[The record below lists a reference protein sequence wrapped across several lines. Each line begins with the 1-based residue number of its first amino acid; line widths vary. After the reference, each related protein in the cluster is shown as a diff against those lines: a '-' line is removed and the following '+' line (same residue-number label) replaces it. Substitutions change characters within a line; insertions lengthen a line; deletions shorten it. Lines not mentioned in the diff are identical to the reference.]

1 MTASPQ
7 AFSLRST
14 VHGTATLA
22 LGALLVLAPAAPLAL
37 SQQRGPASVADVAE
51 KVLDAVVNISTSQ
64 SVGGQGVQPPRPN
77 PPRGQQPDGQGPGSP
92 FDDFFEEFFKRRGED
107 NGNRPRRVS
116 SLGSGFVVD
125 PEGIIITNN
134 HVIADAD
141 EVFANFNDGSK
152 LKAEIVGRD
161 PKTDIAVL
169 RVKPDKPLKFVS
181 FGDSDRIRVG
191 DWVMAIG
198 NPFGLGGSL
207 SVGVVSAR
215 NRDINAGPYD
225 NFIQTDAAI
234 NRGNSGGPLFNM
246 EGQVVG
252 VNTAIISPTGGSI
265 GIGFSIPAKT
275 AVAVIGQ
282 LREFGETR
290 RGWIGV
296 RIQAVDEQIAETLK
310 LGKARGALVAG
321 VTEKGPAEK
330 SGMKTGDVIIR
341 FDGQE
346 VAEMRDLPRAVAATA
361 VGKSVEV
368 VVLRDGK
375 EVALRIT
382 LGRLEDSEK
391 AQEAAVKPQAPSTPS
406 TTKRLLGLEL
416 APLTD
421 DLRKRFKVG
430 SGVKGV
436 MIVSIEP
443 NSPLSDQRVAP
454 GDVIVEITGQAIAS
468 PADLQKRL
476 DALKKDGRKSALL
489 LVTNGAGEQ
498 RFVPVTIP

>member
-1 MTASPQ
+1 MLGSPQ
-7 AFSLRST
+7 AILTRMP
-14 VHGTATLA
+14 VRRALA
-22 LGALLVLAPAAPLAL
+22 MAVAVAFLAAAAAAPAAA
-37 SQQRGPASVADVAE
+37 QRRGPESVADIAE

-64 SVGGQGVQPPRPN
+64 SVGAQSSGPRTVPPP
-77 PPRGQQPDGQGPGSP
+77 QGPQGSP

-107 NGNRPRRVS
+107 DSNRPRRVS
-116 SLGSGFVVD
+116 SLGSGFVID
-125 PEGIIITNN
+125 PEGIVITNN

-152 LKAEIVGRD
+152 LKAEIIGRD

-169 RVKPDKPLKFVS
+169 RIKPEKPLTAVS

-215 NRDINAGPYD
+215 NRDINSGPYD

-246 EGQVVG
+246 QGEVIG

-296 RIQAVDEQIAETLK
+296 RIQQIDDQIAETLGI
-310 LGKARGALVAG
+310 GKARGALIAG
-321 VTEKGPAEK
+321 VNDDGPAAK
-330 SGMKTGDVIIR
+330 AGMKSGDVIVK
-341 FDGQE
+341 FDGQDIR
-346 VAEMRDLPRAVAATA
+346 EMRDLPRAVAATA
-361 VGKSVEV
+361 VNKAVDV
-368 VVLRDGK
+368 VVLRNGK
-375 EVALRIT
+375 EQTLRIT

-391 AQEAAVKPQAPSTPS
+391 AQQASAKPVAPATSSVTR
-406 TTKRLLGLEL
+406 RLLGLEL
-416 APLTD
+416 SQLTD
-421 DLRKRFKVG
+421 DMRKRFKVRDNI
-430 SGVKGV
+430 KGIV
-436 MIVSIEP
+436 IVSVEP
-443 NSPLSDQRVAP
+443 NSPLTDQRVMP
-454 GDVIVEITGQAIAS
+454 GDVISEVTGQAVAS
-468 PADLQKRL
+468 PVDLQKRI
-476 DALKKDGRKSALL
+476 DALKKEGKKSALL
-489 LVTNGAGEQ
+489 LLTNTAGEQ

>member
-1 MTASPQ
+1 MLGSPQ
-7 AFSLRST
+7 AILTRMP
-14 VHGTATLA
+14 ARRALA
-22 LGALLVLAPAAPLAL
+22 MAVAVAFLASAAVAPAAA
-37 SQQRGPASVADVAE
+37 QRRGPESVADVAE

-64 SVGGQGVQPPRPN
+64 SVGAQSSGPRAVPPP
-77 PPRGQQPDGQGPGSP
+77 QGPQGSP
-92 FDDFFEEFFKRRGED
+92 FDDFFEEFFKRRGEED
-107 NGNRPRRVS
+107 NNRPRRVS
-116 SLGSGFVVD
+116 SLGSGFVID
-125 PEGIIITNN
+125 PEGIVITNN

-152 LKAEIVGRD
+152 LKAEIIGRD

-169 RVKPDKPLKFVS
+169 RIKPEKPLTSVS

-215 NRDINAGPYD
+215 NRDINSGPYD

-246 EGQVVG
+246 QGEVIG

-296 RIQAVDEQIAETLK
+296 RIQQIDDQIAETLGI
-310 LGKARGALVAG
+310 GKARGALIAG
-321 VTEKGPAEK
+321 VNDDGPAAK
-330 SGMKTGDVIIR
+330 AGMKSGDVIVK
-341 FDGQE
+341 FDGQDIR
-346 VAEMRDLPRAVAATA
+346 EMRDLPRAVAATA
-361 VGKSVEV
+361 VNKAVDV
-368 VVLRDGK
+368 VVLRNGK
-375 EVALRIT
+375 EQTLRIT

-391 AQEAAVKPQAPSTPS
+391 AQQASAKPVAPATPS
-406 TTKRLLGLEL
+406 VTRRLLGLEL
-416 APLTD
+416 SQLTD
-421 DLRKRFKVG
+421 DMRKRFKVRDNI
-430 SGVKGV
+430 KGIV
-436 MIVSIEP
+436 IVSVEA
-443 NSPLSDQRVAP
+443 NSPLTDQRVMP
-454 GDVIVEITGQAIAS
+454 GDVISEVTGQAVAS
-468 PADLQKRL
+468 PADLQKRI
-476 DALKKDGRKSALL
+476 DALKKEGKKSALL
-489 LVTNGAGEQ
+489 LLTNAAGEQ

>member
-1 MTASPQ
+1 MSSSSPALRGRS
-7 AFSLRST
+7 AFQRAAAFAIA
-14 VHGTATLA
+14 ATLIVTVA
-22 LGALLVLAPAAPLAL
+22 GAPEAKA
-37 SQQRGPASVADVAE
+37 QRRGPASVADVAE
-51 KVLDAVVNISTSQ
+51 QVLDAVVNISTSQ
-64 SVGGQGVQPPRPN
+64 SVGGQGPVTPPRPN
-77 PPRGQQPDGQGPGSP
+77 PPQQGPEGRQGSP
-92 FDDFFEEFFKRRGED
+92 FEDFFDEFFKRRGEE
-107 NGNRPRRVS
+107 NGSRPRRVS
-116 SLGSGFVVD
+116 SLGSGFVID
-125 PEGIIITNN
+125 PDGIIITNN
-134 HVIADAD
+134 HVISDAD

-246 EGQVVG
+246 EGEVIG

-296 RIQAVDEQIAETLK
+296 RIQAIDDQIAETL
-310 LGKARGALVAG
+310 GIGRARGALIAG
-321 VTEKGPAEK
+321 VTDDGPAAK
-330 SGMKTGDVIIR
+330 AGMKAGDVIVR

-346 VAEMRDLPRAVAATA
+346 VREMRDLPRAVAATA
-361 VGKSVEV
+361 VGKAVEV
-368 VVLRDGK
+368 VVLRNGK
-375 EVALRIT
+375 EEKLRVT

-391 AQEAAVKPQAPSTPS
+391 AQQAAVKQPDAQPRAATQ
-406 TTKRLLGLEL
+406 RLLGLEL
-416 APLTD
+416 SSLND
-421 DLRKRFKVG
+421 QLRKQFKLG
-430 SGVKGV
+430 NSVKGV
-436 MIVSIEP
+436 VIVSIEQ
-443 NSPLSDQRVAP
+443 NSPLADQRVSP
-454 GDVIVEITGQAIAS
+454 GDVIVEVTGQAINA

-476 DALKKDGRKSALL
+476 EALKKDVLKSALL
-489 LVTNGAGEQ
+489 LLSYA
-498 RFVPVTIP
+498 

>member
-1 MTASPQ
+1 MSG
-7 AFSLRST
+7 SLRDFPSFFGRQGPAL
-14 VHGTATLA
+14 VVAAALLLP
-22 LGALLVLAPAAPLAL
+22 LGAGELEA
-37 SQQRGPASVADVAE
+37 QRRGPESVADVAE

-64 SVGGQGVQPPRPN
+64 AVAARPRGVQPP
-77 PPRGQQPDGQGPGSP
+77 QPQVPEGSP
-92 FDDFFEEFFKRRGED
+92 FEDFFEEFFKRRGEED
-107 NGNRPRRVS
+107 GNRPRRVS
-116 SLGSGFVVD
+116 SLGSGFVID
-125 PEGIIITNN
+125 PTGIIVTNN

-169 RVKPDKPLKFVS
+169 RVKPEKPLVHVN
-181 FGDSDRIRVG
+181 FGDSDLIRVG

-246 EGQVVG
+246 QGEVIG

-296 RIQAVDEQIAETLK
+296 RIQQVDDQIADTLG
-310 LGKARGALVAG
+310 LGTARGALVAG
-321 VTEKGPAEK
+321 VTENGPAAAA
-330 SGMKTGDVIIR
+330 GMRSGDVIVR
-341 FDGQE
+341 FDGKE
-346 VAEMRDLPRAVAATA
+346 IREMRDLPRAVADTA
-361 VGKSVEV
+361 VGKEVELTIV
-368 VVLRDGK
+368 RDGK
-375 EVALRIT
+375 EQTVRVK
-382 LGRLEDSEK
+382 LGRLEDGEK
-391 AQEAAVKPQAPSTPS
+391 AEQAAVKQPPATTEPRAA
-406 TTKRLLGLEL
+406 TKRLLGLEL
-416 APLTD
+416 APISP
-421 DLRKRFKVG
+421 DLRKRF
-430 SGVKGV
+430 SLRDNVKGV
-436 MIVSIEP
+436 VIVSIEST
-443 NSPLSDQRVAP
+443 SPLVDQRVQP
-454 GDVIVEITGQAIAS
+454 GDVIVEVTGQAISA
-468 PADLQKRL
+468 PADLQKRFES
-476 DALKKDGRKSALL
+476 LKKEGRKSALL
-489 LVTNGAGEQ
+489 LVASVTGEQ